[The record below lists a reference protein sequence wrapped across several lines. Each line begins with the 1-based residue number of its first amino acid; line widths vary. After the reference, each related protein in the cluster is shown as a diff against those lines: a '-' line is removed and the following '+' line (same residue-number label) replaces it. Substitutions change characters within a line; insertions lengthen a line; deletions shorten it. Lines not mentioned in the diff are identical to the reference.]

1 MCYNKRV
8 RRMNVHGRFIK
19 GVFLLKNMIKFYK
32 LTRESFKSLGVTT
45 LKELWA
51 KVKDNHDGLTADL
64 EVKFVKKSET
74 EFESIFSTGNRDRD
88 GEIIH
93 QNFELDNFKKN
104 PVLLDS
110 HRYDSLQR
118 IIGRVDD
125 IEVKDGKLQGTI
137 IFAIDNPLGALAAKL
152 AEKGFINATSIGFI
166 PKEFD
171 GMGDPIRS
179 ELLEISI
186 VGVPANA
193 EALLKEKKNK
203 EKKDLDDAEEEDI
216 DDEEEED
223 DDEDEEEDGDDEDDD
238 EDKEDDE
245 EESEEEEVNEG
256 KMIKEVVAEL
266 NSERLEM
273 LENVNEAV
281 KSFVEISK
289 GEKITDKEKSI
300 INKSVRQLLNAK
312 K

>member
-1 MCYNKRV
+1 
-8 RRMNVHGRFIK
+8 
-19 GVFLLKNMIKFYK
+19 MIKFYK
-32 LTRESFKSLGVTT
+32 LTSESFKALGVTT

-74 EFESIFSTGNRDRD
+74 EFDSVFSTGNRDRD

-118 IIGRVDD
+118 IIGKVDD

-137 IFAIDNPLGALAAKL
+137 VFAIDNPLGALAAKL

-171 GMGDPIRS
+171 GMGDPLRS

-193 EALLKEKKNK
+193 EALLKAEKKKDLEKKEKK
-203 EKKDLDDAEEEDI
+203 EKKDLDEEDDEDI
-216 DDEEEED
+216 DDDDDDEENDEDEDDDDDEDLDDEEEE
-223 DDEDEEEDGDDEDDD
+223 
-238 EDKEDDE
+238 
-245 EESEEEEVNEG
+245 EEEEEINEE
-256 KMIKEVVAEL
+256 KIIKEVVAEL
-266 NSERLEM
+266 NIERLEM

-281 KSFVEISK
+281 KDFVEIADGK
-289 GEKITDKEKSI
+289 KITDKEKSI